1 MKDLSMLSSMSNIS
15 SPAYDSNALNK
26 LKYQVG
32 QSNDKQGLRQVAQ
45 QLEGVFVQMMLKSMR
60 EAIPQEGMFNSE
72 STKMYTSLYDQQ
84 ISQDLAKKGLG
95 FADMIE
101 KQLSANVTLEPS
113 EMAGKTP
120 MPLDN
125 TDIFQSMP
133 TQALEQVYRAIKPYQ
148 TAFES
153 TIGKLKGLSES
164 STSFASK
171 LLGPAKQATEG
182 TGVHHLLVVA
192 QAALESGW
200 GKREILTGDGKPSY
214 NLFGIKAGGNWKG
227 PVTNIMTTEVIDG
240 KSIKMRDNFRVYGSY
255 VEAIQDYLRLLTES
269 PRYAKVPQA
278 QTPEQAAYRI
288 QEAGYATD
296 PDYAKKLVSIIG
308 QLKGNGEQVAKTYTH
323 DLSELF

>member
-1 MKDLSMLSSMSNIS
+1 MKDLSMLSSMPNIS

-60 EAIPQEGMFNSE
+60 EAIPQESMFNSE

-133 TQALEQVYRAIKPYQ
+133 TQAIEQVYRAMKPYQ

-164 STSFASK
+164 STSFASR

-200 GKREILTGDGKPSY
+200 GKREILTGEGKPSY

-296 PDYAKKLVSIIG
+296 PSYAKKLVSIIG
-308 QLKGNGEQVAKTYTH
+308 QLKGSGEQVAKTYTH